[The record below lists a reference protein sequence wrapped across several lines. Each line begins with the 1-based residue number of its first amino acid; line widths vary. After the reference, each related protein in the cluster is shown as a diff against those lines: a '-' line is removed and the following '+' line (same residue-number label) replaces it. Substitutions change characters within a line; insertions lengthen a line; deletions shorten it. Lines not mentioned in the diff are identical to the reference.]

1 MVECTDRGFAERLG
15 GRRRTVM
22 RNVLPIVGRMLPVL
36 VAAGGV
42 ACGDAGGPV
51 SPPANALGEG
61 PPQAVGGEFSD
72 VVAEFEGHWDAAA
85 RKLTFTPVDRGGATL
100 QPEGFAEIASGNIKF
115 TTDWAV
121 IGASAAPHPCTDGHL
136 CASVTIRNLT
146 ARQLYTVW
154 VENYGTKPSGYEADN
169 SDTVPAGYPV
179 STTDGAWNYGQL
191 MTNWTATKI
200 WKFKLPGSDNFTFQT
215 RVKVTFLRSSYST
228 ASGTI
233 AAANNVHGATWSDS
247 APVWIDACALASH
260 SQILTNQ
267 PYTGYA
273 YIPVNFPLTVYT
285 KTFSLSDGK
294 LTVSVN
300 GGTGYSALNCAN
312 STLPASGRA
321 YVLPA
326 FWDDIATGADGI
338 CYATTGVSPDRY
350 LIVTW
355 KNVHLTGYPD
365 TRLSF
370 STVHRE
376 TTDEVWYLY
385 NRWSGTSADCDSE
398 SVPALANTL
407 RGGSATVGV
416 QLTSST
422 AYTQFSGNT
431 AFLPA
436 HPATCPGDGF
446 WVKLIPAKAN
456 NVF

>member
-1 MVECTDRGFAERLG
+1 
-15 GRRRTVM
+15 M

-51 SPPANALGEG
+51 SPPAHALGEG
-61 PPQAVGGEFSD
+61 PPQPVGGEYFD

-100 QPEGFAEIASGNIKF
+100 QPEGFAEVASGSFEF
-115 TTDWAV
+115 TTNWAV
-121 IGASAAPHPCTDGHL
+121 IGASADPQPCTDNHL
-136 CASVTIRNLT
+136 CASVTVKNLR

-154 VENYGTKPSGYEADN
+154 VENYGTNPPEYVADN
-169 SDTVPAGYPV
+169 SDPVPAGYPV
-179 STTDGAWNYGQL
+179 STSDGAWYYAKQL
-191 MTNWTATKI
+191 NQNWTATKI
-200 WKFKLPGSDNFTFQT
+200 WNFQLPGSQDFTFQA
-215 RVKVTFLRSSYST
+215 RVKATFLRSSYST
-228 ASGTI
+228 ASGMI

-247 APVWIDACALASH
+247 APVWIDACALPDSNT
-260 SQILTNQ
+260 ILTNR
-267 PYTGYA
+267 PSSHYGWIT
-273 YIPVNFPLTVYT
+273 VNFPFNVYVAS
-285 KTFSLSDGK
+285 FSPIGAK
-294 LTVSVN
+294 LAVSVG
-300 GGTGYSALNCAN
+300 GGTGYSVLGGAN
-312 STLPASGRA
+312 STLPAAGKS

-385 NRWSGTSADCDSE
+385 NRWSATSADCSSAS
-398 SVPALANTL
+398 SVSGLEDTL

-416 QLTSST
+416 QYTSTT

-436 HPATCPGDGF
+436 HLATCPGDGF